1 MFSLLRPWTI
11 AFPSTHR
18 RLSTASIHG
27 FRASPGAFIE
37 VGDLIPNIQLREN
50 TPGKRV
56 SIAEELKGKK
66 KALILG
72 VPGAFSPACSAA
84 HIAKYIEAKVDV
96 PTYVVAINDPFVTKA
111 WKDSLTSRDDENFRF
126 LADSF
131 SEFTDAV
138 GMKFDATPIFGG
150 PRSKRYALIVE
161 DGKVSKVFAEPDNTG
176 VSVTSAD
183 NILPELK

>member
-1 MFSLLRPWTI
+1 MLSLLRFQTAALPT
-11 AFPSTHR
+11 AR
-18 RLSTASIHG
+18 RLSTTSIRG
-27 FRASPGAFIE
+27 FHASPLAYIK
-37 VGDLIPNIQLREN
+37 VGDLVPNVQLRED
-50 TPGKRV
+50 TPGQKV
-56 SIAEELKGKK
+56 SIAEELKGIK

-84 HIAKYIEAKVDV
+84 HIAKYIKAKVDV

-111 WKDSLTSRDDENFRF
+111 WKDSLTSSDDKTFRF
-126 LADSF
+126 LADST

-138 GMKFDATPIFGG
+138 GMKFDATAIFGG

-161 DGKVSKVFAEPDNTG
+161 DGKVSKMFAEPDNTG

>member
-1 MFSLLRPWTI
+1 MFSPLCSWTV
-11 AFPSTHR
+11 AFPNAR
-18 RLSTASIHG
+18 CRLSTASIRG
-27 FRASPGAFIE
+27 FRASPGAFID
-37 VGDLIPNIQLREN
+37 VGDLVPNIQLREDM
-50 TPGKRV
+50 PGKGV

-96 PTYVVAINDPFVTKA
+96 PTYVVAVNDPVVTKA
-111 WKDSLTSRDDENFRF
+111 WKDSLTSHDDENFRF
-126 LADSF
+126 LADSSF
-131 SEFTDAV
+131 EFIDAV
-138 GMKFDATPIFGG
+138 GMKFDATAIFGG
-150 PRSKRYALIVE
+150 PRSRRYTLIVQ